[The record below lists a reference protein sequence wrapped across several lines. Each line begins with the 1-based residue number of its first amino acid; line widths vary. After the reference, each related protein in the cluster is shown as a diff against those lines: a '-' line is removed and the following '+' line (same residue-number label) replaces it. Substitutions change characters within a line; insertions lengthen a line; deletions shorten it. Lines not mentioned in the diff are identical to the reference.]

1 MTESTHIEPNTNERV
16 PLDIA
21 SSGVLLLAL
30 LYVTGFIVV
39 FTHNERLGLLTA
51 PSDFFQLRY
60 LHVGV
65 LACAFIGICTS
76 LPFLL
81 AVGLT
86 ELKTANWRDNL
97 ARLAQLATVGLIT
110 VGIYTLLAFAPPRHL
125 SNEALL
131 TLVLFGLVGTLH
143 IFRMQWLELTGN
155 DHSGWGW
162 VLRLVLVGLA
172 SAFFV
177 FQIESVPWPGRDWWI
192 RMIALVALCLL
203 MGAALGRLVN
213 SRPTDRAEHRRWLRR
228 VAPFCLLLAFWYY
241 VIANGYGIV
250 VYPRVPLTKGG
261 GNFAQA
267 TAVALRLK
275 SEAREK
281 LTDSAKE
288 ALSQPVVI
296 VLETGESLYVAPDP
310 GESERAKWASESPV
324 EFYVVPRECIA
335 AVEPARLAE
344 SKR

>member
-1 MTESTHIEPNTNERV
+1 MTEGKHIEPKTDEHR
-16 PLDIA
+16 PIDIA
-21 SSGVLLLAL
+21 GYGVLLLAV

-76 LPFLL
+76 MPFLL
-81 AVGLT
+81 AVSLADQKSPD
-86 ELKTANWRDNL
+86 LRDIL

-125 SNEALL
+125 SNEGLA
-131 TLVLFGLVGTLH
+131 TLVLFGLVGTVH
-143 IFRMQWLELTGN
+143 IFRMQWLKLAGN
-155 DHSGWGW
+155 DHSAWGW
-162 VLRLVLVGLA
+162 VLRLILVCLAGL
-172 SAFFV
+172 FFF
-177 FQIESVPWPGRDWWI
+177 FQIAAVPWSGRGWWM
-192 RMIALVALCLL
+192 RLVALVALCLL
-203 MGAALGRLVN
+203 MGAALGRLMS
-213 SRPTDRAEHRRWLRR
+213 SRPSDKAQQQNWVRR

-241 VIANGYGIV
+241 VIAYGYGIV

-261 GNFAQA
+261 GDFAYA
-267 TAVALRLK
+267 TAVALRVR
-275 SEAREK
+275 SEDEQALTVSAR
-281 LTDSAKE
+281 E

-296 VLETGESLYVAPDP
+296 LLETGECLYVVPDP
-310 GESERAKWASESPV
+310 GESERAKWGSESPV
-324 EFYVVPRECIA
+324 EFYVIPRECIA
-335 AVEPARLAE
+335 AIEPARQTE